1 MMIMTHLLFF
11 QAITWIFIYKI
22 YSTFVV
28 MIWMKHHIL
37 YMLQYVINQYD
48 SRKHTFLIGQS

>member
-1 MMIMTHLLFF
+1 MMIMTSDD